1 MNAYSPPTLLQLAR
15 QKLLREEALAISAL
29 KDLPREL
36 LPEMFEEAFTDECTK
51 TLRAMIPMWPF
62 PCLPVG
68 TLIKNPNLETL
79 KAVLE
84 GLDIL
89 LAQKVR
95 SR

>member
-1 MNAYSPPTLLQLAR
+1 
-15 QKLLREEALAISAL
+15 
-29 KDLPREL
+29 
-36 LPEMFEEAFTDECTK
+36 MFKVAFTDRHTK
-51 TLRAMIPMWPF
+51 VLIAMVSAWPF

-89 LAQKVR
+89 LAPKVR